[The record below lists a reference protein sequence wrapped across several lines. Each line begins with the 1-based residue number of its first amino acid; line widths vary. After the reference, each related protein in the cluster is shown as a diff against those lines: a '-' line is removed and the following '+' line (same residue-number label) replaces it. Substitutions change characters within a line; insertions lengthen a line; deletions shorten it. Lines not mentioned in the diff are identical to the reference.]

1 MSNGGKDM
9 TNKKRLIVYALTTS
23 IVLSGCSL
31 EKENN
36 YDDVLVEPVILSEQ
50 LEINVNDN
58 LILESNIKAPSN
70 EETKEEIIQY
80 IKTLT
85 GDNQIIIY
93 DSTSA
98 LTEAMNRD
106 NAKNIQ
112 EQRTQDQIYSETI
125 FEETLKQNPMI
136 QIYYCGRKKS
146 EEQEKAIALLYPN
159 VIYVKE
165 EEKIEDKMKQN
176 YKAHKVC
183 GYCIQKFRDG
193 QSSVENFNLEET
205 VETVKQKFQDI
216 DKQAIM
222 DGITE
227 FLEYVENTK
236 LFQKCEQVTDKVS
249 EKLKPYVEK
258 AIPKVE
264 QAWNSSK
271 PYIEKGVEKAT
282 DFYEK
287 IKPDLQNTYE
297 KAKQKVKSIFGN

>member
-1 MSNGGKDM
+1 ME
-9 TNKKRLIVYALTTS
+9 NKKRLIIYTLTAS

-31 EKENN
+31 KKENKYAN
-36 YDDVLVEPVILSEQ
+36 VVIEPVILSEQ
-50 LEINVNDN
+50 LETNISDN
-58 LILESNIKAPSN
+58 LILESHIKAPSN
-70 EETKEEIIQY
+70 EETKEEIMQY

-106 NAKNIQ
+106 NYKNIR
-112 EQRTQDQIYSETI
+112 EQRSQDQMYSGDI
-125 FEETLKQNPMI
+125 FEETLMQNPMI
-136 QIYYCGRKKS
+136 QIYYCGRKET
-146 EEQEKAIALLYPN
+146 EEQEKTIALLYPN
-159 VIYVKE
+159 VTYVKE
-165 EEKIEDKMKQN
+165 EEKLEDKMNQY
-176 YKAHKVC
+176 YKANKVC

-193 QSSVENFNLEET
+193 QSKVENFDLEAT
-205 VETVKQKFQDI
+205 VESIKQKFHDM
-216 DKQAIM
+216 DKEAIM
-222 DGITE
+222 DGVTE

-236 LFQKCEQVTDKVS
+236 LFQRCEQVSDKVS

-264 QAWNSSK
+264 KAWDSVK
-271 PYIEKGVEKAT
+271 PYVENGVEKAT

>member
-1 MSNGGKDM
+1 M

-31 EKENN
+31 EKENK
-36 YDDVLVEPVILSEQ
+36 YDDILVEPVILSEQ

-93 DSTSA
+93 DSTSS
-98 LTEAMNRD
+98 LTEAMSKD
-106 NAKNIQ
+106 NSKNIH
-112 EQRTQDQIYSETI
+112 EQRMQDQVYSEII

-136 QIYYCGRKKS
+136 QIYYCGRKEA
-146 EEQEKAIALLYPN
+146 EEQEKSIALLYPN

-165 EEKIEDKMKQN
+165 EERIEDKVNQV
-176 YKAHKVC
+176 YKKNQIC

-193 QSSVENFNLEET
+193 QSSVENFDLETTIESA
-205 VETVKQKFQDI
+205 KQKYQDI

-258 AIPKVE
+258 SIPK
-264 QAWNSSK
+264 
-271 PYIEKGVEKAT
+271 IEKAWDNAKHYVEKGIQKAT
-282 DFYEK
+282 DFYDEV
-287 IKPDLQNTYE
+287 KPDLQDTYE